1 MHSHYETPGE
11 PPHLPPRFV
20 APPVVFW
27 YRMYAGAMGLLY
39 AAVTVG
45 GVAMIFF
52 RNELFDETTTVGE
65 ILTTGIIFV
74 AVGAPFLVIFA
85 LGTFIPPRP
94 WAWIVG
100 ILLIGVGMTSCCCLP
115 ASLPLLVFW
124 LKPEA
129 QAYFGRGPAGR
140 GVSTRSNVSRS

>member
-1 MHSHYETPGE
+1 MHNPYETPGV
-11 PPHLPPRFV
+11 PPHLPLSI

-27 YRMYAGAMGLLY
+27 YRMYTGAMALLY

-52 RNELFDETTTVGE
+52 RDELVDQATTVEE
-65 ILTTGIIFV
+65 IVITGVILIAMGGLF
-74 AVGAPFLVIFA
+74 FVIFA

-100 ILLIGVGMTSCCCLP
+100 IVLIGVGMTSCCCLP
-115 ASLPLLVFW
+115 ASIPLLIFW

-129 QAYFGRGPAGR
+129 QAYFGRGPAGAA
-140 GVSTRSNVSRS
+140 